1 RRPWARQRLPVR
13 SKKPC
18 GWYSSTSRTR
28 VRFGASSWKLTVP
41 STWPFGPLDRHT
53 MCSSGTCSTIVDSHV
68 RLDQKTFAFQ
78 LSFSS
83 DTWSTL
89 HLLHEGGELL
99 EERPLVV
106 DEPARRPHVDL
117 FDDVGR
123 PPPSSPPEDL
133 GEGLLEGRPAEA
145 QQRPHRGLA
154 RRERLG
160 PGQSGPDERTAV
172 LRLGREVPDGAL
184 RPPFQPPDDS
194 AQRPAAAPP
203 DRQHGQ
209 RAARARGHSRP
220 EVHVPPI
227 SPSADVR
234 RRITRSSHGKT
245 GCRPGQGP
253 KAPNRRLPVTPITLD
268 LKSA

>member
-1 RRPWARQRLPVR
+1 DPLTRRSADARPARQRAVRQRAASYSSASCSSASRSSASRSSALRDLVLPSPDLRSPDLRSPDLRSPVLRSPVVRSPAARAPSSRSCSSSSRASSCDRTTSLSRISPRQPSTSSGRVSACVITYRRKCFSSSRTRRPWARQRLPVR

-106 DEPARRPHVDL
+106 DEPAR
-117 FDDVGR
+117 
-123 PPPSSPPEDL
+123 
-133 GEGLLEGRPAEA
+133 
-145 QQRPHRGLA
+145 
-154 RRERLG
+154 
-160 PGQSGPDERTAV
+160 
-172 LRLGREVPDGAL
+172 
-184 RPPFQPPDDS
+184 
-194 AQRPAAAPP
+194 
-203 DRQHGQ
+203 
-209 RAARARGHSRP
+209 
-220 EVHVPPI
+220 
-227 SPSADVR
+227 
-234 RRITRSSHGKT
+234 
-245 GCRPGQGP
+245 
-253 KAPNRRLPVTPITLD
+253 
-268 LKSA
+268 